1 MQYGLCNDGIDRNC
15 GVCAYWAY
23 ANNRGEQSKEILME
37 IAVFGF
43 IGIMLIIVASNQRRY

>member
-1 MQYGLCNDGIDRNC
+1 MI
-15 GVCAYWAY
+15 GVMM
-23 ANNRGEQSKEILME
+23 ILME